1 MKAWRL
7 ERLGGPLHFAD
18 VPIPEVRPGSVLVR
32 IEASPLL
39 SYFKDYVEGKL
50 TFYSPPKGAFTPG
63 TNGVGV
69 IEAVGRDVWHLK
81 LGQRVILSP
90 HFVAGE
96 NVDDPSQILI
106 GLTAFGAGSAT
117 VQADWRD
124 GSLAE
129 FALAPVATITPAE
142 DLDAFAAAQ
151 LAVLNRFI
159 VPFGGLLRGRL
170 AAGETLVVNGA
181 TGAYGTAAVLLG
193 VAMGAARV
201 LAAGRNEVGLQAVAR
216 AGGRR
221 VVTVRLSGNVQADAD
236 ALRAA
241 TGGGAQIAFDM
252 VGQAGDANATLASLN
267 SLRRG
272 GRLVLMGSMTTSLPL
287 SYGDVMRNDWEII
300 GQFMYPAGAYRR
312 LIELLRAG
320 LLDISAI
327 RPITFPLAALPEA
340 ADAAAKAS
348 NLECVVVRP

>member
-7 ERLGGPLHFAD
+7 ERLGGPLTFEE
-18 VPIPEVRPGSVLVR
+18 VPVPEVRPGSALLR
-32 IEASPLL
+32 IQASPLL
-39 SYFKDYVEGKL
+39 SYLKEYVEGKL
-50 TFYSPPKGAFTPG
+50 PFYNAPKGVFTPG

-81 LGQRVILSP
+81 PGQRVVFSP

-96 NVDDPSQILI
+96 NVEDPAQILI
-106 GLTAFGAGSAT
+106 GLTAFSADSAA

-129 FALAPVATITPAE
+129 YALAPVAAITPADGLE
-142 DLDAFAAAQ
+142 IFDTAQ

-201 LAAGRNEVGLQAVAR
+201 VAAGRNEAALDAVSR

-221 VVTVRLSGNVQADAD
+221 VVPVRLSGDVQADA
-236 ALRAA
+236 ASLRAA
-241 TGGGAQIAFDM
+241 VGGGVQIAFDM
-252 VGQAGDANATLASLN
+252 VGRARDANATLASLN
-267 SLRRG
+267 SLGRG
-272 GRLVLMGSMTTSLPL
+272 GRLVLMGSMTTPLQL
-287 SYGDVMRNDWEII
+287 SYSDVVRNDWEII

-312 LIELLRAG
+312 LIGMLRSR
-320 LLDISAI
+320 LLDISVI
-327 RPITFPLAALPEA
+327 RPVTFPLAALPEA
-340 ADAAAKAS
+340 AEAAAKAS
-348 NLECVVVRP
+348 NLECVVVQP